1 MLEDQTIQKDT
12 AVVDTSH
19 ELKWMR
25 TVRRRAINI
34 LARIEYDR
42 RPTQLLSYEIRKL
55 HEAFVWWN
63 SDTAMWEKHQM
74 ILPTKLEPQATLQKP
89 NVTPMD
95 VIKDVDFMNYD
106 YVALAD
112 QDDIWYEEKTFL
124 WVKAAFDKTGYWEYR
139 INTYK

>member
-34 LARIEYDR
+34 LARIENDR
-42 RPTQLLSYEIRKL
+42 KPTQLLSYEIRKL
-55 HEAFVWWN
+55 HEAFVCWN

-74 ILPTKLEPQATLQKP
+74 ILPTKLEPQSTLQKP

-95 VIKDVDFMNYD
+95 VIKDVDFKF
-106 YVALAD
+106 D
-112 QDDIWYEEKTFL
+112 Q
-124 WVKAAFDKTGYWEYR
+124 
-139 INTYK
+139 